1 MINKVPALLLAAT
14 SIALIYFAASF
25 GAASLYG
32 SAIEQT
38 QIRWKEQGTISPPSE
53 EEIQNSE
60 KLIDALLEIQ
70 PNHPYY
76 LSLAASHYAWLSFLH
91 QDPELLTHS
100 INFESQALQNRPIW
114 SQSYSQLARYAW
126 QKQLG
131 SNQINTYLQHAEQFG
146 PHSPYSSEAYLEI
159 GLANWTQLHSP
170 QQIKVARILLQHSTS
185 SKYRAEVENIIT
197 RSPAKQRACNLLH
210 FNNITLHACNNL
222 L

>member
-1 MINKVPALLLAAT
+1 MFNKVPALLLAAT
-14 SIALIYFAASF
+14 SIALTYFAASF

-53 EEIQNSE
+53 EEIQNSK

-91 QDPELLTHS
+91 QNPELLTNS
-100 INFESQALQNRPIW
+100 INFESQALKNRPTW

-131 SNQINTYLQHAEQFG
+131 LNQISTYLQHAEQFDPHG
-146 PHSPYSSEAYLEI
+146 PHSSKSYLEI
-159 GLANWTQLHSP
+159 GLAHWTQLSSS
-170 QQIKVARILLQHSTS
+170 QQIKVARILLKQPS
-185 SKYRAEVENIIT
+185 SRKDRTEIESIIT
-197 RSPAKQRACNLLH
+197 RSPAKQRACNLLK
-210 FNNITLHACNNL
+210 FNNINLHTCNNPL
-222 L
+222 